1 MYNGQ
6 HIEII
11 WVVPTFQESIT
22 LFLNI
27 WRERNV
33 DKELSVVSIVS
44 QIHKKQNKTNT
55 KPQQTMMHCKECH
68 AAWRSF

>member
-1 MYNGQ
+1 MYTGQ
-6 HIEII
+6 HIERI
-11 WVVPTFQESIT
+11 WVVPTFQENIT

-44 QIHKKQNKTNT
+44 QIHKKRQQTKQTQNHNKT
-55 KPQQTMMHCKECH
+55 
-68 AAWRSF
+68 